1 MEWIPELGPDHLG
14 AVDDAHHKAGQ
25 VIVIGVHDAGVLG
38 HLSTHQGAAGLLAAL
53 GNALDDLCHVL
64 RAKLA
69 DGHVVQ
75 EEEGL
80 SADGHH
86 VVHAHG
92 HEVLAHRVVAVEQ
105 LGNGQLGA
113 HAIGARDQHRVLH
126 VLEALHGEAASESA
140 EAADDLGTVGGLD
153 CVLDAVDS
161 AGTLVHI
168 NAGVG
173 VGHVLGLVSHASSPS
188 LQG

>member
-1 MEWIPELGPDHLG
+1 M
-14 AVDDAHHKAGQ
+14 
-25 VIVIGVHDAGVLG
+25 LG
-38 HLSTHQGAAGLLAAL
+38 HLSAHQGAAGLLAAL
-53 GNALDDLCHVL
+53 GDAGHNLRHVL
-64 RAKLA
+64 GAQLA
-69 DGHVVQ
+69 NGHVVQ

-80 SADGHH
+80 GANGHH

-92 HEVLAHRVVAVEQ
+92 NEVLAHRVVAVEQ
-105 LGNGQLGA
+105 LGNCQLGA
-113 HAIGARDQHRVLH
+113 HAVGARDQHRVLH